1 MHWIMKELADHREFF
16 WQLDSIIVIMS
27 HSKLDS
33 PAFESC
39 WGQYIPC
46 HPDWPANHPS
56 CTMGIRF
63 FVWVMWP
70 DYLLT
75 SCLLLIPGCKW
86 VGTILPSSLYA
97 CISLSWGDQ
106 YLYSAFWVCITPDFV
121 TVHKNV
127 QDYLLVSSILF
138 K

>member
-1 MHWIMKELADHREFF
+1 MKELADHREFF

-39 WGQYIPC
+39 WGQYFPW
-46 HPDWPANHPS
+46 HPDWPASHPS

-63 FVWVMWP
+63 FWGVKWP
-70 DYLLT
+70 EYVLTTYLL
-75 SCLLLIPGCKW
+75 LMPGCKW

-97 CISLSWGDQ
+97 CIGLSWSDQ
-106 YLYSAFWVCITPDFV
+106 YLYSDFWVCITPDFV
-121 TVHKNV
+121 TVHKIV
-127 QDYLLVSSILF
+127 QDYLLMSSILF
-138 K
+138 NL